1 MTDRFDYFVIFAE
14 MRTGS
19 NFLESNLNQFEE
31 LKSFG
36 EAFNPNFIGFPTS
49 TDILGISLEDRENTP
64 LTLIDKLKE
73 KSDVLRGFRFFHDHE
88 PRILETILN
97 DPRCAKIVLIRNPVE
112 SFVSWKIAKST
123 DQWKLTNAVK
133 RKSAKITFDAA
144 SFEQFLANVQNFQ
157 LKIQK
162 SLQIT
167 GQSAFY
173 LNYDDLRDVDVL
185 NGLARFLGVRSQIEK
200 LSKNL
205 KPQNPVSLAEK
216 VSNPVDMETAL
227 RGYQRFDL
235 GKTANFEP
243 ARPANIPG
251 YIANNTARLLFMP
264 VPGGPNEDVISWLTP
279 SDPGPAA
286 LQSHFNRKTLRDWKN
301 AHPKHKS
308 FCVVSHPLERAHRVF
323 WNFVLDKENDE
334 FVNVRQK
341 LMNRYMVPLVNRDND
356 LKPFQYKEAFLR
368 FLKFLQ
374 SNLAGQTTVQ
384 VHPLWASQANIV
396 AGFANFA
403 LPDFIIRSHETSQML
418 PQLQQ
423 HPLGIHTPF
432 SISSDTR
439 EARLLSE
446 IYDEELEDVCRKAY
460 QKDYTVFGYGP
471 LFAP

>member
-1 MTDRFDYFVIFAE
+1 MQKKVTKAIFPVAGLGTRFLPATKAIPKEIMTLVDKPLIQYAIDEARAAGIKEFIFVTSRGKGALEDYFDHSPQLEAE
-14 MRTGS
+14 LRKKGKKELLAT
-19 NFLESNLNQFEE
+19 
-31 LKSFG
+31 LKSTNMDSG
-36 EAFNPNFIGFPTS
+36 AI
-49 TDILGISLEDRENTP
+49 
-64 LTLIDKLKE
+64 
-73 KSDVLRGFRFFHDHE
+73 
-88 PRILETILN
+88 
-97 DPRCAKIVLIRNPVE
+97 AYIR
-112 SFVSWKIAKST
+112 
-123 DQWKLTNAVK
+123 Q
-133 RKSAKITFDAA
+133 
-144 SFEQFLANVQNFQ
+144 Q
-157 LKIQK
+157 
-162 SLQIT
+162 
-167 GQSAFY
+167 
-173 LNYDDLRDVDVL
+173 
-185 NGLARFLGVRSQIEK
+185 
-200 LSKNL
+200 
-205 KPQNPVSLAEK
+205 
-216 VSNPVDMETAL
+216 
-227 RGYQRFDL
+227 
-235 GKTANFEP
+235 
-243 ARPANIPG
+243 
-251 YIANNTARLLFMP
+251 
-264 VPGGPNEDVISWLTP
+264 DVISWLTP
-279 SDPGPAA
+279 SDPGSAT
-286 LQSHFNRKTLRDWKN
+286 LRSHFNRKTLRDWKN
-301 AHPKHKS
+301 VHPKHRS

-356 LKPFQYKEAFLR
+356 LKSFQYKEAFLR

-403 LPDFIIRSHETSQML
+403 LPDFIIRSHESSEML